1 MFSVPSAF
9 KGFINLIYPLHCQ
22 ICKVKLDPA
31 NTRYLCEN
39 CWNKV
44 KKYCRNSS
52 VCDEYFFNK
61 IWSVGKYEG
70 ILKECI
76 HLLKYSKKSFIA
88 RPLGELMNSFIA
100 NYPEL
105 KTIDFITPA
114 PLYSAKLR
122 ERGFNQSAELA
133 IRISER
139 FNIPVSLN
147 NLYRTRYTLSQTGL
161 SRHERLLNVRAA
173 FSVKNNPFLKKRV
186 LLIDDV
192 FTTGATVN
200 ECSKT
205 LLKAGAQTVRI
216 LTLARGN

>member
-1 MFSVPSAF
+1 
-9 KGFINLIYPLHCQ
+9 
-22 ICKVKLDPA
+22 
-31 NTRYLCEN
+31 
-39 CWNKV
+39 
-44 KKYCRNSS
+44 
-52 VCDEYFFNK
+52 
-61 IWSVGKYEG
+61 
-70 ILKECI
+70 
-76 HLLKYSKKSFIA
+76 
-88 RPLGELMNSFIA
+88 MNSFIA
-100 NYPEL
+100 NYPGL
-105 KTIDFITPA
+105 KTIDFIIPV

-122 ERGFNQSAELA
+122 ERGFNQSAELTVQ
-133 IRISER
+133 ISER
-139 FNIPVSLN
+139 FNIPISLN